1 MLSDKEGADFVEFA
15 LRLEDYPSESLLYLL
30 TDLCE
35 CASDDLQV
43 VVLLSGKSLE
53 VLGALGC
60 ELDELL
66 LALLLHFRSALRCIE
81 EGCLVSGMLL
91 SRSRSTLCVRLS
103 LLFSFM
109 DLRDPFG
116 MLSRTFY
123 LLEPDRHIVNYI
135 F

>member
-1 MLSDKEGADFVEFA
+1 MLSDEEGADLVEFT
-15 LRLEDYPSESLLYLL
+15 LRLEDNPPESLLDLL

-53 VLGALGC
+53 VLRALSC
-60 ELDELL
+60 ELDQLL

-81 EGCLVSGMLL
+81 EGCLVGRMLL
-91 SRSRSTLCVRLS
+91 SRSRCTPCARLS

-123 LLEPDRHIVNYI
+123 LLDPDRRIVNYI